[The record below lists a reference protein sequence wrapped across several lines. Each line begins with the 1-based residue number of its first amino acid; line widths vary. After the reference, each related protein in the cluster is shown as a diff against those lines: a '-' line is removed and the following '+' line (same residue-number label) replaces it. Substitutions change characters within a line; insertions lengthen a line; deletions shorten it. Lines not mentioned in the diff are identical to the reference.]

1 MISFLDSI
9 LSINGDKQRRQIIY
23 DTFLIENFYLMKI
36 NKLPPK
42 KYNNE
47 LIIQLSICLKEKKF
61 NSSQYPYNS
70 PKNKNKVRAL
80 YLLFITTLI
89 FYLNDKLSSYTNFP
103 LQK

>member
-1 MISFLDSI
+1 MILFLDSI

-47 LIIQLSICLKEKKF
+47 LII
-61 NSSQYPYNS
+61 
-70 PKNKNKVRAL
+70 
-80 YLLFITTLI
+80 
-89 FYLNDKLSSYTNFP
+89 
-103 LQK
+103 